1 MQFNKNTS
9 HFLTLG
15 LFIFAFLSPSLQAQ
29 QGLKKVNKDIL
40 TDGQPPVDAL
50 ELLDFT
56 GFYSKTMQ
64 QVTLSLETGDEKGYT
79 SYLFERRETLEGN
92 WDVLGFVVANGKSSY
107 YDYIDRTPLP
117 LNYYRV
123 RAVDRTGRAKLLKI
137 ISVSKDDVSQLKVYP
152 KIVKDSLLYLRGI
165 EIADTTAKNKV
176 VQTFVVFNMLGQR
189 VLQGKTK
196 AQMDISHL
204 PRGIYL
210 IKIGEDE
217 EKFLRQ

>member
-9 HFLTLG
+9 HILTLG
-15 LFIFAFLSPSLQAQ
+15 LFLFAFLSPALQAQ
-29 QGLKKVNKDIL
+29 QGLNKESKGIL
-40 TDGQPPVDAL
+40 TKGQPPVAPL

-56 GFYSKTMQ
+56 GFYNQTTQ
-64 QVTLSLETGDEKGYT
+64 QVTLSLETGDEK
-79 SYLFERRETLEGN
+79 SYASYVFERRETLEGN

-107 YDYIDRTPLP
+107 YDYIDKTPLS

-123 RAVDRTGRAKLLKI
+123 RAVDRTGKAKLLKI
-137 ISVSKDDVSQLKVYP
+137 ISVSKDDISQLRVYP
-152 KIVKDSLLYLRGI
+152 KLVKDSLLYLRGI

-176 VQTFVVFNMLGQR
+176 EQTFVVFNMLEQR

-196 AQMDISHL
+196 AQMNVAHL
-204 PRGIYL
+204 PRGIYI

-217 EKFLRQ
+217 DKFLRQ